1 MIDEST
7 RPMILDVMEHTPYAL
22 KAKYPASMVP
32 LAFTLFFL
40 HENAQLIAMQG
51 EIAQIIR
58 ESDLPQQRKNELQ
71 GEMEL
76 LLSFLEYNR
85 IGDMSRRHR
94 RALELLGGP
103 AALINRKST
112 WTFGSPSIFYMYWR
126 ESGKLA
132 EELAQMDECMPIYY
146 ELTRGHGVGAEHV
159 MHAEACSS
167 GGGRGGGDPVPPGA
181 FTAETR
187 HQNSIYLCARFLLA
201 QIALLRGTRPCSRK
215 RWEPF
220 RSGPDSIPRT
230 CAAIPRICAWGG

>member
-1 MIDEST
+1 MPLTSYELADVIDEST

-85 IGDMSRRHR
+85 IGDMSR
-94 RALELLGGP
+94 AASPGAGAAGAGP
-103 AALINRKST
+103 PALINRKST

-146 ELTRGHGVGAEHV
+146 ELTRGHGVGAE
-159 MHAEACSS
+159 
-167 GGGRGGGDPVPPGA
+167 
-181 FTAETR
+181 
-187 HQNSIYLCARFLLA
+187 Q
-201 QIALLRGTRPCSRK
+201 
-215 RWEPF
+215 
-220 RSGPDSIPRT
+220 
-230 CAAIPRICAWGG
+230 